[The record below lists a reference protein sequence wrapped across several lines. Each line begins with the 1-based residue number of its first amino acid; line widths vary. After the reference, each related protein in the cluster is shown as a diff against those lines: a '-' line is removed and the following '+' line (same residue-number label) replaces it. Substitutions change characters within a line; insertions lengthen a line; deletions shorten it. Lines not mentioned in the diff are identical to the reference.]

1 MTFVIISGIKKWL
14 KCQGEQCPQCN
25 AKAKEE
31 DIRIIYP
38 KSISAI
44 DTTER
49 DRALKVR
56 GDSHTTCVLVH
67 VY

>member
-1 MTFVIISGIKKWL
+1 MNDFITRCIEKWL
-14 KCQGEQCPQCN
+14 KGQGERCPQCN
-25 AKAKEE
+25 AKAKKG
-31 DIRIIYP
+31 DIRIIYT

-56 GDSHTTCVLVH
+56 RAW
-67 VY
+67 